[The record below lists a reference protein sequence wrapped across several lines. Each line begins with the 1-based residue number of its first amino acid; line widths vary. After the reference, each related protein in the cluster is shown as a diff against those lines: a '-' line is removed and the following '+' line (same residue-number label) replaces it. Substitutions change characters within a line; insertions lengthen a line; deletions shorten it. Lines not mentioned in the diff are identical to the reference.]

1 MANTTRW
8 VGGSNGS
15 GLTPVSAG
23 LTLTAFNGL
32 VAGSGVVGTTAI
44 ANETGLDQYMAV
56 GGQFVPGATTL
67 AGGFLSL
74 YLLPLN
80 QYAAGVYGDGTVSG
94 SSVPSPSYNVGN
106 FLVNAG
112 ILSTGM
118 IYFDFGPIV
127 IPPRAFVLGLYNNL
141 GVTLNAAAAAQ
152 VEAYFFDVN
161 LNV

>member
-23 LTLTAFNGL
+23 LTLASFNGL
-32 VAGSGVVGTTAI
+32 GSGSGVVGTTAI

-56 GGQFVPGATTL
+56 GGQFVPGATTV

-74 YLLPLN
+74 YVLPLN
-80 QYAAGVYGDGTVSG
+80 QYTAGIYGDGTTSG
-94 SSVPSPSYNVGN
+94 ANVPSPSYIVGT
-106 FLVNAG
+106 FQVNAG
-112 ILSTGM
+112 ILSTGL
-118 IYFDFGPIV
+118 IYFDFGPII
-127 IPPRAFVLGLYNNL
+127 IPPRAFMLGLYNNL
-141 GVTLNAAAAAQ
+141 GVTLNAAANAQ